1 MNWQAVIQAL
11 NKEAK
16 ELSERLCR
24 KIVSKETQKVLGFV
38 IQGEQRQIDL
48 QTMQLCIILAKA
60 LQSGLS
66 NSYESGESQKPRL
79 TDNGPYSR

>member
-11 NKEAK
+11 NIEAK

-48 QTMQLCIILAKA
+48 QTIQLCIILAKA
-60 LQSGLS
+60 LQNGLQQP
-66 NSYESGESQKPRL
+66 YASGESQSRL
-79 TDNGPYSR
+79 TDNGPYAK